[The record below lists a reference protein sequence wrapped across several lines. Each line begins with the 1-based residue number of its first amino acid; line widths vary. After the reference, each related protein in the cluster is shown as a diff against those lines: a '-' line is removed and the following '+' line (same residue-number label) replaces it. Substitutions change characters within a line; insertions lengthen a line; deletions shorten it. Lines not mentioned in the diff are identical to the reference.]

1 MSVDAPTVDA
11 PPEPADTAVP
21 RCTIVRL
28 RLHGFRNYTETTVRL
43 GPGLNVIHGQ
53 NAQGKTNLLEAI
65 ATLALTRSPRT
76 TSSGDLLLW
85 NEDAAL
91 AEADIARPPADVT
104 LSIRF
109 QRDAATGRVGRVTS
123 VDGKPRPARAILGVC
138 PVVLFWPEDLGL
150 VRGGPDGRRRFLDV
164 ILAQTDQQAVA
175 HMSRYRRVLE
185 QRNSLLHQLR
195 AGTGARDSLQSFTG
209 ELAHH
214 GAWLAVAR
222 ARLVDALAPLA
233 ARSLRDLSG
242 QREQIA
248 LRYAPAH
255 VDTLADTV
263 EAAEQSLL
271 ETLRVRS
278 AEEIARGVTLA
289 GPHRD
294 DIAFDLDGRAAR
306 GTASQG
312 QQRSIVLACK
322 LAEVRYLQDTAGV
335 APVIL
340 LDDVLS
346 ELDPDRRGRLLTLL
360 AQGGRHQVMVTT
372 TEPLREVADFDD
384 VLHFTVHRG
393 VVSQDARE

>member
-11 PPEPADTAVP
+11 PSGAAGTGAP
-21 RCTIVRL
+21 RCAIDRL
-28 RLHGFRNYTETTVRL
+28 RVHCFRNYAEATVRF

-76 TSSGDLLLW
+76 TSSSDLLLW
-85 NEDAAL
+85 NQDAAL
-91 AEADIARPPADVT
+91 AEADVARPPANVT
-104 LSIRF
+104 LSVRF
-109 QRDAATGRVGRVTS
+109 QRDASTGRVTRVTA
-123 VDGKPRPARAILGVC
+123 VDGKPRPARSVLGVC
-138 PVVLFWPEDLGL
+138 PVVLFWPEDLAL

-164 ILAQTDQQAVA
+164 ILAQTDAQSVA

-185 QRNSLLHQLR
+185 QRNALLHQLR
-195 AGTGARDSLQSFTG
+195 VGGGARDSLGSFTS

-214 GAWLAVAR
+214 GAWLGVAR

-233 ARSLRDLSG
+233 ALSLHDLSG
-242 QREQIA
+242 QRERIS

-255 VDTLADTV
+255 LAVIPETV
-263 EAAEQSLL
+263 EAAEQALLDSLRDRAAD
-271 ETLRVRS
+271 EV
-278 AEEIARGVTLA
+278 ARGVTLA

-322 LAEVRYLQDTAGV
+322 LAEVLYLEGAAGV

-346 ELDPDRRGRLLTLL
+346 ELDPERRGRLLALL
-360 AQGGRHQVMVTT
+360 AAGARHQVLVTT
-372 TEPLREVADFDD
+372 TEPLTEVAEFDQ
-384 VLHFTVHRG
+384 VLHFTVRGG
-393 VVSQDARE
+393 VVTQDERR

>member
-1 MSVDAPTVDA
+1 MSIETQAVDVTA
-11 PPEPADTAVP
+11 EPAEAAAP
-21 RCTIVRL
+21 RCAIVRL
-28 RLHGFRNYTETTVRL
+28 RVHCFRNYPEATVRL

-91 AEADIARPPADVT
+91 VEADVARPPADVT
-104 LSIRF
+104 MSLRL
-109 QRDAATGRVGRVTS
+109 QRDPSTSRVSRVTA

-138 PVVLFWPEDLGL
+138 PVVLFWPEDLAL

-164 ILAQTDQQAVA
+164 ILAQTDPQSVA

-185 QRNSLLHQLR
+185 QRNALLHQLR
-195 AGTGARDSLQSFTG
+195 LGGGARDSLNSFTS

-214 GAWLAVAR
+214 GAWLGVAR
-222 ARLVDALAPLA
+222 SRLVESLAPLA
-233 ARSLRDLSG
+233 ALSLHDLSG
-242 QREQIA
+242 ERERIS

-255 VDTLADTV
+255 VTSMPDSVETAEQLLLDTLRDRAT
-263 EAAEQSLL
+263 
-271 ETLRVRS
+271 
-278 AEEIARGVTLA
+278 EEVARGMTLA

-294 DIAFDLDGRAAR
+294 DVAFDLDGRAAR

-346 ELDPDRRGRLLTLL
+346 ELDPERRGRLLALL
-360 AQGGRHQVMVTT
+360 AEGRHQVLVTT
-372 TEPLREVADFDD
+372 TEPLTEVAGFAD
-384 VLHFTVHRG
+384 VLHFTVRSG
-393 VVSQDARE
+393 VVTQDERP

>member
-1 MSVDAPTVDA
+1 MSVDAPSVDA
-11 PPEPADTAVP
+11 RSEPAGSSAP
-21 RCTIVRL
+21 RCAIVRL
-28 RLHGFRNYTETTVRL
+28 RVHCFRNYAEATVRF

-76 TSSGDLLLW
+76 TSSSDLLLW
-85 NEDAAL
+85 SEDAAL
-91 AEADIARPPADVT
+91 AEADVARPPADVT
-104 LSIRF
+104 LSVRF
-109 QRDAATGRVGRVTS
+109 QRDSSTARVSRVTA
-123 VDGKPRPARAILGVC
+123 VDGKPRPARAMLGVC
-138 PVVLFWPEDLGL
+138 PVVLFWPEDLAL

-164 ILAQTDQQAVA
+164 ILAQTDPQAVA

-185 QRNSLLHQLR
+185 QRNALLHQLR
-195 AGTGARDSLQSFTG
+195 QGGGALDSLSSFSG

-214 GAWLAVAR
+214 GAWLALAR
-222 ARLVDALAPLA
+222 SRLVDALAPLA
-233 ARSLRDLSG
+233 AQSLHDLSG
-242 QREQIA
+242 QLERIA

-255 VDTLADTV
+255 VASLPDNVA
-263 EAAEQSLL
+263 AAEQVLL
-271 ETLRVRS
+271 DTLREHS

-294 DIAFDLDGRAAR
+294 DVAFELDGRAAR

-322 LAEVRYLQDTAGV
+322 LAEVRYLQDTTGV

-346 ELDPDRRGRLLTLL
+346 ELDPERRGRLLTLL
-360 AQGGRHQVMVTT
+360 AEGSHQVLVTT
-372 TEPLREVADFDD
+372 TEPLTEVAEFDD
-384 VLHFTVHRG
+384 VLHFSVRG
-393 VVSQDARE
+393 GAVTQDVRR

>member
-1 MSVDAPTVDA
+1 MSVDAPTVSA
-11 PPEPADTAVP
+11 TTEPAGTSAP
-21 RCTIVRL
+21 RCAIVRL
-28 RLHGFRNYTETTVRL
+28 RVHCFRNYPEATVRF

-91 AEADIARPPADVT
+91 AEADVARPPADVT
-104 LSIRF
+104 LSVRF
-109 QRDAATGRVGRVTS
+109 QRDPSTGRVSRVTA
-123 VDGKPRPARAILGVC
+123 VDGKPRPARGVLGVC
-138 PVVLFWPEDLGL
+138 PVVLFWPEDLAL

-185 QRNSLLHQLR
+185 QRNALLHQLR
-195 AGTGARDSLQSFTG
+195 LGGGARDSLNSFTS

-214 GAWLAVAR
+214 GAWLGVAR
-222 ARLVDALAPLA
+222 SRLVEALAPLTA
-233 ARSLRDLSG
+233 LSLHDLSG
-242 QREQIA
+242 QRERISV
-248 LRYAPAH
+248 RYAPAH
-255 VDTLADTV
+255 VASIPDTV
-263 EAAEQSLL
+263 EAAEQLLLGSL
-271 ETLRVRS
+271 RDRS
-278 AEEIARGVTLA
+278 SEEVARGITLA

-306 GTASQG
+306 GNASQG

-322 LAEVRYLQDTAGV
+322 LAEVRYLQDAAGV

-346 ELDPDRRGRLLTLL
+346 ELDPQRRGSLL
-360 AQGGRHQVMVTT
+360 ALLAEGRHQVLVTA
-372 TEPLREVADFDD
+372 TEPLTEVADFAD
-384 VLHFTVHRG
+384 VLHFTVRSG
-393 VVSQDARE
+393 VVTKDERG

>member
-1 MSVDAPTVDA
+1 
-11 PPEPADTAVP
+11 
-21 RCTIVRL
+21 
-28 RLHGFRNYTETTVRL
+28 
-43 GPGLNVIHGQ
+43 
-53 NAQGKTNLLEAI
+53 
-65 ATLALTRSPRT
+65 
-76 TSSGDLLLW
+76 
-85 NEDAAL
+85 
-91 AEADIARPPADVT
+91 
-104 LSIRF
+104 
-109 QRDAATGRVGRVTS
+109 
-123 VDGKPRPARAILGVC
+123 
-138 PVVLFWPEDLGL
+138 
-150 VRGGPDGRRRFLDV
+150 
-164 ILAQTDQQAVA
+164 
-175 HMSRYRRVLE
+175 
-185 QRNSLLHQLR
+185 LHQLR
-195 AGTGARDSLQSFTG
+195 AGTGARDSLQSFTT

-233 ARSLRDLSG
+233 AVSLRDLSG

-248 LRYAPAH
+248 LHYAPAH
-255 VDTLADTV
+255 VDTLAETV

-271 ETLRVRS
+271 DTLRVRT

-346 ELDPDRRGRLLTLL
+346 ELDPDRRGRLLALL

-384 VLHFTVHRG
+384 ALHFTVHRG
-393 VVSQDARE
+393 VVSQDPRA